1 MALALE
7 AGEQL
12 LQALVHGNGG
22 HRRHGLRLLRLRL
35 LYLLRRG
42 TDVQTG
48 ILLLLLLL
56 LQLSLLLLLLL
67 LHLQFLELLL
77 PPPLFLEQQL
87 LFLLVLG
94 RRGRG

>member
-48 ILLLLLLL
+48 ILLLLL
-56 LQLSLLLLLLL
+56 QLSLLLLL